1 MYKNRSAIPI
11 PYKGGFVNDQKD
23 HRASYPEIAAHLPGH
38 GDRRRKAEFYFYRDN
53 HQNEIDL
60 VILEDGVLHPVE
72 IKETMNPDASDVKA
86 FSQLRDSAY
95 VIGTGYLVCLIDRL
109 SKIKDGVFA
118 IPISL
123 I

>member
-1 MYKNRSAIPI
+1 M
-11 PYKGGFVNDQKD
+11 
-23 HRASYPEIAAHLPGH
+23 
-38 GDRRRKAEFYFYRDN
+38 
-53 HQNEIDL
+53 
-60 VILEDGVLHPVE
+60 ILEDGVLHPVE
-72 IKETMNPDASDVKA
+72 IKETMNPDTSDVKA